1 MATFTFTKSEMVAFF
16 KKVQEEF
23 SDTEFTHE
31 DLMNMNEMPKISKKP
46 KKTKDPN
53 APKKALSAWIF
64 FTNDARSKLKD
75 ENPGKGM
82 TELTTMMSQMW
93 KDCSDEDKTPFKK
106 MAEEDKVRYAKDME
120 GYTSQTD
127 SSDSD
132 NDSGKVKKVK
142 DPNAPKK
149 NLNSWLLFWRD
160 VRSKH
165 PDVKHTASVL
175 KTMWSDID
183 DKGPYQKM
191 AQDDKERYLKEKKE
205 YDDNQ

>member
-1 MATFTFTKSEMVAFF
+1 MVAFF

-53 APKKALSAWIF
+53 APKKARSAWIYYMDD
-64 FTNDARSKLKD
+64 TRPKLKED
-75 ENPGKGM
+75 EEHSDKSM
-82 TELTTMMSQMW
+82 TELTTVMSHMW
-93 KDCSDEDKTPFKK
+93 KDCSNKDKAPFKK
-106 MAEEDKVRYAKDME
+106 MAEEDKVRYEKDME

-132 NDSGKVKKVK
+132 NDSDKVKKTK

-149 NLNSWLLFWRD
+149 NLNSWLLFCRD

-175 KTMWSDID
+175 KTMWADID
-183 DKGPYQKM
+183 DKEPYQKM
-191 AQDDKERYLKEKKE
+191 AKDDKERYLKEKKE
-205 YDDNQ
+205 YDDDNQ